1 MTRTFI
7 YYILALSL
15 LASCTG
21 IETDSPEE
29 RPGGGEEEKV
39 AMSIQTLS
47 LREETKTIYDD
58 TGNDENSNPNHLGS
72 IKVLVTKGTNP
83 VEYYSDSNQ
92 TQTFTCSS
100 GGGGGKTWGT
110 TTVLY
115 LGDTEGSVYAWAPAT
130 MEGELN
136 NDSPKIPVMKSPII
150 SAGQT
155 FAYNNQWKTNQ
166 VDYLYGTDAS
176 KSTPKVSRQQ
186 SSVALSMQH
195 ALSKISFK
203 VMKAKGQTV
212 SLEDFVKK
220 VELTSSSTAFV
231 ITPTPPT
238 NVIMKLADGTL
249 TGTSTTETLT
259 LTATTGTNEQGQI
272 ATWAEESSGGS
283 GGSGGGSG
291 TADFSAVTP
300 QAYGLV
306 APASVGNIGV
316 KITLGATGALDG
328 KDHTYSTTENN
339 KISVNWEKGK
349 HYIYTMTVTDRGLEF
364 NSVSVVDWE
373 SSGEPV
379 AVPVE

>member
-1 MTRTFI
+1 MTRTFM

-21 IETDSPEE
+21 METDSPEE
-29 RPGGGEEEKV
+29 RPGGGEDEKV

-47 LREETKTIYDD
+47 LREETKAIYDD

-72 IKVLVTKGTNP
+72 IKVLVTKGSGT

-100 GGGGGKTWGT
+100 GEGGKTWST
-110 TTVLY
+110 TSILY

-130 MEGELN
+130 MDGELN
-136 NDSPKIPVMKSPII
+136 SNSPKIPVMKSPIV
-150 SAGQT
+150 SAEQT
-155 FAYNNQWKTNQ
+155 FAYNKQWNTSQ
-166 VDYLYGTDAS
+166 VDYLYGTNAE

-203 VMKAKGQTV
+203 VMKANGQTV
-212 SLEDFVKK
+212 TSEDYVKK
-220 VELTSSSTAFV
+220 VELTSSNTAFV
-231 ITPTPPT
+231 MASTPASSVT
-238 NVIMKLADGTL
+238 MKLADGTL
-249 TGTSTTETLT
+249 TGTSTTSTLT
-259 LTATTGTNEQGQI
+259 LTATTGTSEQGPI
-272 ATWAEESSGGS
+272 ATWAET
-283 GGSGGGSG
+283 SGGGDG
-291 TADFSAVTP
+291 TADFSEVTP

-306 APASVGNIGV
+306 APANVGDIGV
-316 KITLGATGALDG
+316 KITLGAAGALDD
-328 KDHTYSTTENN
+328 KDHTYSTTSNN
-339 KISVNWEKGK
+339 KISVNWVKGK

-364 NSVSVVDWE
+364 NSVSVADWE
-373 SSGEPV
+373 SSGDPV